1 MTYPM
6 VGPVRLETAD
16 GHPIE
21 TQRCTKHA
29 RLRPYQLLYRGL
41 MYVQAR
47 HDPDG
52 VWVYKAAHEVKA
64 VGHDVSDLSLEP
76 IDG

>member
-6 VGPVRLETAD
+6 VGPVRFETAD

-21 TQRCTKHA
+21 TMRCTRHKV
-29 RLRPYQLLYRGL
+29 LRPYQLLYHGL
-41 MYVQAR
+41 MYVQNR
-47 HDPDG
+47 QEPDA
-52 VWVYKAAHEVKA
+52 WVYRAQAEVRA
-64 VGHDVSDLSLEP
+64 VGHELSDPSLEP